1 MLSSAREMAS
11 VTLPKK
17 LPPTSLITSAI
28 PIGSV
33 MDCRNADA
41 WVLESAREMSSE
53 IDKANAV
60 PPRPAKVDWA
70 KAAYPNIYSSH
81 PVM

>member
-1 MLSSAREMAS
+1 
-11 VTLPKK
+11 
-17 LPPTSLITSAI
+17 
-28 PIGSV
+28 

-41 WVLESAREMSSE
+41 CALSSASAMSSE

-70 KAAYPNIYSSH
+70 KAA
-81 PVM
+81 

>member
-1 MLSSAREMAS
+1 M
-11 VTLPKK
+11 
-17 LPPTSLITSAI
+17 TSAMV
-28 PIGSV
+28 IGSV

-41 WVLESAREMSSE
+41 CALESARVMSSE

-70 KAAYPNIYSSH
+70 KAA
-81 PVM
+81 

>member
-1 MLSSAREMAS
+1 
-11 VTLPKK
+11 
-17 LPPTSLITSAI
+17 
-28 PIGSV
+28 

-41 WVLESAREMSSE
+41 CALASFKVRDSV

-70 KAAYPNIYSSH
+70 KAA
-81 PVM
+81 